1 MVELDD
7 YFKAR
12 EIIIPGSVET
22 PVREQPGSNI
32 TFTRLGSGAQLSK
45 REAHIAEIQSVS
57 HPAETA
63 LRVLRVVATVH
74 LEGYNQG

>member
-1 MVELDD
+1 MSSL
-7 YFKAR
+7 AAT
-12 EIIIPGSVET
+12 SL
-22 PVREQPGSNI
+22 S
-32 TFTRLGSGAQLSK
+32 LGWAAGAQLSK

-57 HPAETA
+57 HPVETT